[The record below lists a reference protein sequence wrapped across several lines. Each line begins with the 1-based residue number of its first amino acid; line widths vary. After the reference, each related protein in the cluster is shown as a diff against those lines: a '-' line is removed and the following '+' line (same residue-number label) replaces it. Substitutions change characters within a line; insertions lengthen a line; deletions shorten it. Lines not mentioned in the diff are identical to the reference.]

1 MDSAPAIAAFLVA
14 GIAGWFGAGYQ
25 HLLFGD
31 AKLRGEPATG
41 RKLLALRAFLAVSS
55 GVVAALAFRPDHYDF
70 GPALLTALFGAC
82 LCVLAS
88 TDFDRRRIPDRLTA
102 PAFVLALAFCWA
114 WPDRS
119 VADILLGT
127 AAGLA
132 TGLVLVV
139 VGGFLGNAMGIGDG
153 KLMILIGALTGWP
166 AILAALLY
174 GIILGGVMAVAIM
187 VKRGRRSTYA
197 YGPYLAAGGAVV
209 LLFAD
214 RFN

>member
-1 MDSAPAIAAFLVA
+1 MDYLVPAIAFLIA
-14 GIAGWFGAGYQ
+14 GIGGWMGAGYQ
-25 HLLFGD
+25 HRLFGD
-31 AKLRGEPATG
+31 PRLREQPATG
-41 RKLLALRAFLAVSS
+41 GKLLALRVFLALSS
-55 GVVAALAFRPDHYDF
+55 AVVAALAFRPDHYDF
-70 GPALLTALFGAC
+70 GVALLTALFGAC

-119 VADILLGT
+119 VADILLGA

-132 TGLVLVV
+132 TGVVLVA

-153 KLMILIGALTGWP
+153 KLMLLIGALVGWP
-166 AILAALLY
+166 AIMAALLY
-174 GIILGGVMAVAIM
+174 GIILGGVVAVAIM
-187 VKRGRRSTYA
+187 VRRGRRSTYA